1 MTTGRAVCIISP
13 VSASTKS
20 RLILALDF
28 PSVQNAS
35 AFALACAGKV
45 GAYKVGPV
53 MFFGGGPQVIDWLQE
68 NCGGG
73 IFLDLK
79 FHDIPNTVAGA
90 VSRISRLNVDM
101 FTVHSLGG
109 EKMIKAARDTAEEG
123 AQSLGL
129 QRPAVI
135 AVTVLTSH
143 DEEEAKKL
151 FGGADTVST
160 VLRLADTAEKGG
172 ADGLVC
178 SGMEIEPLKKEFG
191 DRFKLIVPGVRLESS
206 PADDQSRVVT
216 PKEAFEKGAD
226 YIVAGRTVTQAEDPA
241 AALRE
246 ITGEG

>member
-1 MTTGRAVCIISP
+1 MSAV
-13 VSASTKS
+13 KD

-28 PSVQNAS
+28 PSIHTAS
-35 AFALACAGKV
+35 VFALGCVGRV

-53 MFFGGGPQVIDWLQE
+53 MFFAEGPKVIGWLQDK
-68 NCGGG
+68 CGGG

-109 EKMIKAARDTAEEG
+109 ERMIKAARDTAAEG
-123 AQSLGL
+123 AEKLNL
-129 QRPAVI
+129 PRPKVI

-151 FGGADTVST
+151 FGAADAASA
-160 VLRLADTAEKGG
+160 VLRLAEAADKGG

-178 SGMEIEPLKKEFG
+178 SGMEAGLLKKEFG
-191 DRFKLIVPGVRLESS
+191 GRFKLIVPGIRLPGSGT
-206 PADDQSRVVT
+206 DDQSRTVT
-216 PKEAFEKGAD
+216 PKEAMEMGAD
-226 YIVAGRTVTQAEDPA
+226 YLVIGRAVTQLKDPVKA
-241 AALRE
+241 IEE
-246 ITGEG
+246 IVGEILSL